1 MEKTNKKT
9 TAVEWLVK
17 QLTKQREI
25 LKNHFEEGKWNDDRC
40 SEIDNCLL
48 LCEQAKAMEREQIVE
63 AFNEAVEEGSTWHI
77 DGEGYFVNRY
87 GGNNG

>member
-1 MEKTNKKT
+1 MARQ
-9 TAVEWLVK
+9 TAVEWYAN
-17 QLTKQREI
+17 RIGEI
-25 LKNHFEEGKWNDDRC
+25 LGDMCNQFTVEQTLANYYAIK
-40 SEIDNCLL
+40 
-48 LCEQAKAMEREQIVE
+48 QAKAMEREQIEE